1 MNYIPKIAEM
11 FGVKIGEEF
20 EANGK
25 TVKFTEDTFVRRV
38 CDSKREWWVQAE
50 CTLLCLI
57 NGSLEVKKLPFEP
70 KNGERYYYVRF
81 ARNSEGKV
89 VSTVFERAWE
99 AEMRDYENKLYGN
112 RFRTMAEAKFEA
124 PNVYKRLTGVEC
136 EKITVKDCD

>member
-1 MNYIPKIAEM
+1 MNYIPKVAEM
-11 FGVKIGEEF
+11 LGVKIGEEF
-20 EANGK
+20 EANGN
-25 TVKFTEDTFVRRV
+25 TVKFTEDTFVRHV
-38 CDSKREWWVQAE
+38 CDGKREWWVQAE
-50 CTLLCLI
+50 CTLLYLI

-124 PNVYKRLTGVEC
+124 PNIYKRLTGEEC
-136 EKITVKDCD
+136 EK